1 MVEVFML
8 GLIITISK
16 LNAMATVLPE
26 IALWSFVLLMLSLTA
41 AAANFDSRTFWEQ
54 IGRLE

>member
-1 MVEVFML
+1 ML